1 VELDV
6 QGLSFSYPNK
16 EVLRDVAFTAQS
28 GEVLGIIGPNGSGKT
43 TLLKCLR
50 LALRPQEGTI
60 KLNGKS
66 IMGWSRA
73 KLARFFAVVPQSPV
87 ISFPFSVLD
96 IVMMGRTPH
105 MSRFQREGRKD
116 FDIVREAL
124 HLTSVDQLYDRP
136 VSELS
141 GGEMQ
146 RVIISRALA
155 QQPHILLL
163 DEPTSQLDIN
173 HQIEVMKLVQD
184 LARKRG
190 IIVILI
196 SHDLNLSMR
205 YCDKLLLLS
214 EGAVFEHGAPADV
227 LTPDSIRKV
236 YGVEAQVGYNTAIEA
251 HDVTI
256 IDSI

>member
-1 VELDV
+1 MELDV

-50 LALRPQEGTI
+50 LALRPQQGTI

-214 EGAVFEHGAPADV
+214 EGEVFEHGAPADV